1 MNRKPIHALI
11 LGTASLLAAL
21 AAGSCTEEYTP
32 DNKTDDGRIEVR
44 IAAPTTR
51 TSIADDG
58 MNGLWTKGDKIA
70 LWARSGQTTVLSA
83 ETFSLWHSKPDLSD
97 ACFTARIAPMQAG
110 TYDYYAVSPAPAAV
124 SGTTVSYDIP
134 SVQDGCWNGALD
146 IMHATAQG
154 TELTAGLNELV
165 LSFRHKVHALRITV
179 PEGRNR
185 FGSAISRLIIDFP
198 QAVAGR
204 MTFDA
209 ATADAEA
216 TLDAVSNSITI
227 DFPTPIDEGDSFWVF
242 IAPADLSGGE
252 VRFTAFSDDECS
264 TPIEGVFGECAA
276 GRITPVDLTI
286 RESRGK
292 VTWFDYTIDHS
303 QLGEPVDRLTLTL
316 PDGRTFA
323 TGDNSR
329 TLTPS
334 AGGEFCFALLSDDV
348 PPMVGETLKSV
359 YDTESATV
367 EDRVQPI
374 SIPSGYTPDTHNKLT
389 AKAPYLF
396 FEDFSLL
403 AGYDINGGNV
413 STKEPSA
420 QVIGDT
426 FYYSGW
432 TGNHTKGESGA
443 ISIRS
448 RRETALRETR
458 GRVDSAPVSTLKAG
472 KSVNVAVSFR
482 YGSSKE
488 SCNFTLDMNYGYTT
502 QQGPIKAYQ
511 KLMGSESGTAA
522 QNAESVSLDEQGS
535 FTNLPHE
542 IQGFLIPG
550 CTSAHRMTW
559 ELKISGGQG
568 TSKNG
573 WLYIDDVRMT
583 IVH

>member
-1 MNRKPIHALI
+1 MNKNSIHTLLCGA
-11 LGTASLLAAL
+11 ASALLAF
-21 AAGSCTEEYTP
+21 AAVSCTGEHTP
-32 DNKTDDGRIEVR
+32 ENKINDGRIEVK
-44 IAAPTTR
+44 IAAPETR
-51 TSIADDG
+51 TGIADDG
-58 MNGLWTKGDKIA
+58 MTGIWTKGDRIA
-70 LWARSGQTTVLSA
+70 LWARSGQTTALAA
-83 ETFSLWHSKPDLSD
+83 ETFTLWHSKSDLSD
-97 ACFTARIAPMQAG
+97 ACFTARIAPMQTG
-110 TYDYYAVSPAPAAV
+110 TYDYYAVSPAPAAT
-124 SGTTVSYDIP
+124 SGSTVSYDIP
-134 SVQDGCWNGALD
+134 TVQDGLWNGALD
-146 IMHATAQG
+146 VMHAAAQG
-154 TELTAGLNELV
+154 AELTEGLNELV
-165 LSFRHKVHALRITV
+165 LGFRHKVHALRITV

-185 FGSAISRLIIDFP
+185 FGKSIRRLIIDFP

-209 ATADAEA
+209 ATADAAA
-216 TLDAVSNSITI
+216 TLDNAASSITV
-227 DFPTPIDEGDSFWVF
+227 DFTEPIDEGDSFWVF

-264 TPIEGVFGECAA
+264 TPIEGMFGECAA

-286 RESRGK
+286 RESHGK
-292 VTWFDYTIDHS
+292 VTWFDYTIDPS

-316 PDGRTFA
+316 PDGQTFA

-329 TLTPS
+329 TLTPYT
-334 AGGEFCFALLSDDV
+334 GGEFCFAILSDDV
-348 PPMVGETLKSV
+348 PPIVGTALKSV
-359 YDTESATV
+359 YDSESATV
-367 EDRVQPI
+367 EDRVEPI

-448 RRETALRETR
+448 RRETALREIR

-472 KSVNVAVSFR
+472 KSVDVAVSFR

-502 QQGPIKAYQ
+502 QQGPIRAYQ
-511 KLMGSESGTAA
+511 KIIGSESGTAA
-522 QNAESVSLDEQGS
+522 QNAESVSLDEKGS
-535 FTNLPHE
+535 FIDLPHE
-542 IQGFLIPG
+542 IQGFRIPG

-559 ELKISGGQG
+559 ELKISGNQG